1 MMRGRRPVREGETL
15 AMNSDWAVVKAGPGL
30 VELRN
35 LQTNDRIRIPV
46 RHLFSLMAIA
56 EEVRR
61 THGESM

>member
-15 AMNSDWAVVKAGPGL
+15 AMNSEWMAVKAGPGL
-30 VELRN
+30 VELVN

-61 THGESM
+61 IHGEGV